1 MFTDNSAS
9 WMFDPGPKESRE
21 EEAWKG
27 QGQEDACMGQEINVA
42 YMYYIV
48 QSIWC
53 ITGIWEASDALN
65 LPNLYHIERPNTR
78 ALCSSV
84 ANRLSTWQYRSFKLQ
99 ITLVLGL
106 DYNNTY
112 QFPNPR
118 DMAFILRINQF
129 MTYTLL
135 LSVSK
140 PLNIFEYILHLTP
153 LPNLH

>member
-65 LPNLYHIERPNTR
+65 LPNYTILKDRILGRFAQVWRTACLHGNIG
-78 ALCSSV
+78 
-84 ANRLSTWQYRSFKLQ
+84 LSNCKSHWC
-99 ITLVLGL
+99 L
-106 DYNNTY
+106 D
-112 QFPNPR
+112 
-118 DMAFILRINQF
+118 
-129 MTYTLL
+129 
-135 LSVSK
+135 
-140 PLNIFEYILHLTP
+140 
-153 LPNLH
+153 